1 MGFTIDR
8 LEKRSSV
15 MNLTFQQAVFTN
27 FRPVFTVMFVI
38 LFVFFLLSL
47 FKDGERKGI
56 NFSLILIV
64 SIINIII
71 GTMIFFTE
79 SNIVETLSLEPDNLT
94 LYLFMGVILLG
105 VVNPLVYKLRN
116 KPSSRYRYHRRF

>member
-1 MGFTIDR
+1 
-8 LEKRSSV
+8 

-71 GTMIFFTE
+71 GTLIF
-79 SNIVETLSLEPDNLT
+79 I
-94 LYLFMGVILLG
+94 YLFKIQLVMVI
-105 VVNPLVYKLRN
+105 Y
-116 KPSSRYRYHRRF
+116 YTQ